1 MKRTANR
8 VDLKIIHASLDILAR
23 SSAHQGFSGPLFIPR
38 ALTRPQTGL
47 AVHWREGRPVQPR
60 VGIARGLSLIIKRAI
75 DIVGAAVGLV
85 LLAPLFVLV
94 AISIK
99 RADKG
104 PIFFRQARLGQGG
117 KMFELLKFRSM
128 YVERCDAAGLAQATA
143 NDNRI
148 TRIGAFIRR
157 TSVDELPQLINV
169 LRGDMS
175 LVGPRPHV
183 PFMQAAGM
191 NYDELLPHY
200 AFRQTMRPGLT
211 GWAQCQGLRGPTTD
225 QIKALRRVGHDFA
238 YVQNFSLWLDA
249 KIIWKTVGEVLR
261 STGQ

>member
-8 VDLKIIHASLDILAR
+8 VDLKIIH
-23 SSAHQGFSGPLFIPR
+23 SSSEFLPRKTAYHDFFGQPFIPP
-38 ALTRPQTGL
+38 ALTRPQNGL
-47 AVHWREGRPVQPR
+47 AVHWHEGQPVHPR
-60 VGIARGLSLIIKRAI
+60 VGIVRGVSLAIKRAI
-75 DIVGAAVGLV
+75 DIVGAAIGLV
-85 LLAPLFVLV
+85 LLAPLFALV
-94 AISIK
+94 AVSIK
-99 RADKG
+99 RADSG
-104 PIFFRQARLGQGG
+104 PIFFQQARLGRDG
-117 KMFELLKFRSM
+117 KIFALLKFRSM

-157 TSVDELPQLINV
+157 TSIDELPQLINV
-169 LRGDMS
+169 LCGDMS

-225 QIKALRRVGHDFA
+225 QIKALKRVGHDFA

>member
-1 MKRTANR
+1 MKRTANK
-8 VDLKIIHASLDILAR
+8 VDLKIIYSSPGTLAR
-23 SSAHQGFSGPLFIPR
+23 SSAHQGFSGSPFIPF
-38 ALTRPQTGL
+38 AITCPQTGL
-47 AVHWREGRPVQPR
+47 AVHWHEGQPVHPG
-60 VGIARGLSLIIKRAI
+60 VGIARGVSLVIKRAI

-85 LLAPLFVLV
+85 LLVPLFVLV

-104 PIFFRQARLGQGG
+104 PIFFRQARLGRDG
-117 KMFELLKFRSM
+117 KIFELLKFRSM
-128 YVERCDAAGLAQATA
+128 YVERCDATGIAQATA
-143 NDNRI
+143 NDNRV

-157 TSVDELPQLINV
+157 TSIDELPQLINV

-249 KIIWKTVGEVLR
+249 KIIWKTVGEVQR